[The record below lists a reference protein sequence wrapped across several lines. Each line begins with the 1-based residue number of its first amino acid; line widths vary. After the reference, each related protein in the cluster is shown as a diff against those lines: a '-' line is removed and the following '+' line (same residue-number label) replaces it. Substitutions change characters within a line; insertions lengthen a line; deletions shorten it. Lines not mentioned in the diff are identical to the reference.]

1 MQAKALPLYVHSGP
15 YLSSMKVVVRIAGH
29 RGTAQCAKA
38 AAVGNLTPNMGDIAR
53 IIDGYSS

>member
-1 MQAKALPLYVHSGP
+1 VHSGP